1 MEQHEL
7 SYPILFLPPD
17 LHQLPQKLNEYLQDL
32 INRIDNVD
40 YLILPMGRCG
50 NGTIGLKSERA
61 TLILPKCEDCVNLLL
76 SKDLSR
82 WNVPSI
88 LCFILTDGCVIVP
101 HLVTNMP
108 AL

>member
-1 MEQHEL
+1 MKKYMMIACEIIEDEIRAIMEQHEL

-50 NGTIGLKSERA
+50 NGTIGLKS
-61 TLILPKCEDCVNLLL
+61 
-76 SKDLSR
+76 
-82 WNVPSI
+82 
-88 LCFILTDGCVIVP
+88 
-101 HLVTNMP
+101 
-108 AL
+108 